1 MFALLVIGL
10 TCLMAST
17 VSGEADPQY
26 LYSPYTYTYPQ
37 YHYPS
42 VYHAYQPYYYPYTYP
57 AVTVVGTS
65 SNTVE
70 DTETTKAE
78 PAHALRRIIPL
89 FDYRYSTQKTKKIRT
104 KYFSSSSERVAY
116 NS

>member
-37 YHYPS
+37 YRYPS

-65 SNTVE
+65 TNTVE
-70 DTETTKAE
+70 NTETTKAE

-89 FDYRYSTQKTKKIRT
+89 FDYRYSSQHLVVP
-104 KYFSSSSERVAY
+104 KYGNMIFNCLTEFA
-116 NS
+116 